1 MESVFKPTLQ
11 PFLDATTRFEES
23 RCALFGAPFDS
34 TSSYRRGSRFAPDAI
49 RQASQY
55 METYSPR
62 TKFDLSDIALSDL
75 GNVRVT
81 ESIVGTL
88 EMIEEAVRL
97 TRGGGVMPLMLGGEH
112 TVTLG
117 ALRALRPGLVVV
129 LDAHMDLRDRLLG
142 SALSHGTYLRRA
154 LEELDCR
161 AVILGARALSRE
173 EKEFTESNG
182 DRVSV
187 VTTRSLLGEGVGA
200 GVGPVREWLE
210 GSGSA
215 YLSIDMD
222 VLDPSQA
229 PAVGNPAPE
238 GIGVPMLLDLVCG
251 VVDERFLGFDLT
263 EVSPHYDSGLT
274 AIQAAHIVLE
284 SLYCLER
291 GGVAA

>member
-11 PFLDATTRFEES
+11 PFLDSTTRFEES

-62 TKFDLSDIALSDL
+62 TGLDLGDIALSDL
-75 GNVRVT
+75 GNVRVADSV
-81 ESIVGTL
+81 EGTL
-88 EMIEEAVRL
+88 EMIEAAVKL

-173 EKEFTESNG
+173 EKELAESNG
-182 DRVSV
+182 DRVRV
-187 VTTRSLLGEGVGA
+187 VAARSLLADGAVA

-238 GIGVPMLLDLVCG
+238 GIGVPLLLDLVCG

-274 AIQAAHIVLE
+274 AIQAAHIALE
-284 SLYCLER
+284 TLYCLER

>member
-11 PFLDATTRFEES
+11 PFLDATTRFEDS

-34 TSSYRRGSRFAPDAI
+34 TASYRRGSRFAPDAI

-62 TKFDLSDIALSDL
+62 TGLDLGDIALSDL
-75 GNVRVT
+75 GNVRVADSV
-81 ESIVGTL
+81 EGTL
-88 EMIEEAVRL
+88 EMIEAAVKL

-173 EKEFTESNG
+173 EKELAESNG
-182 DRVSV
+182 DRVRV
-187 VTTRSLLGEGVGA
+187 VAARSLLADGAVA

-238 GIGVPMLLDLVCG
+238 GIGVPLLLDLVCG

-274 AIQAAHIVLE
+274 AIQAAHIALE
-284 SLYCLER
+284 TLYCLER
-291 GGVAA
+291 GGVAT

>member
-1 MESVFKPTLQ
+1 MELVFKPTLQ

-55 METYSPR
+55 METYNPR
-62 TKFDLSDIALSDL
+62 TGLDLGDIALSDL
-75 GNVRVT
+75 GNVRVA
-81 ESIVGTL
+81 ESIEGTL
-88 EMIEEAVRL
+88 EAIKEAVRL
-97 TRGGGVMPLMLGGEH
+97 TRGGGVMPVMLGGEH

-117 ALRALRPGLVVV
+117 ALRALRPDLVVV
-129 LDAHMDLRDRLLG
+129 LDAHMDLRNRLLG

-154 LEELDCR
+154 LEELDCN
-161 AVILGARALSRE
+161 AIILGARALSRE
-173 EKEFTESNG
+173 EKEFAEANA
-182 DRVSV
+182 DRIRV
-187 VTTRSLLGEGVGA
+187 VMAHSLLVEGAGA
-200 GVGPVREWLE
+200 GVGPVWEWLE

-238 GIGVPMLLDLVCG
+238 GIGVPLLLDLVCG
-251 VVDERFLGFDLT
+251 VVDERLLGFDLT

-274 AIQAAHIVLE
+274 AIQAAHIALE
-284 SLYCLER
+284 TLYCLER
-291 GGVAA
+291 GNLAA

>member
-11 PFLDATTRFEES
+11 PFLDATTRFEDS

-62 TKFDLSDIALSDL
+62 TGLDLGDIALSDL

-81 ESIVGTL
+81 ESIEGTL

-173 EKEFTESNG
+173 EKEFAEANG
-182 DRVSV
+182 DRVRV
-187 VTTRSLLGEGVGA
+187 VTARSLLGEGAGA

-238 GIGVPMLLDLVCG
+238 GIGVPLLLDLVCG

-284 SLYCLER
+284 ALYCLER

>member
-11 PFLDATTRFEES
+11 PFLDATMRFEES

-62 TKFDLSDIALSDL
+62 TGLDLGDIALSDL
-75 GNVRVT
+75 GNVRVA
-81 ESIVGTL
+81 ESIEGTL

-129 LDAHMDLRDRLLG
+129 LDGHMDLRDRLLG

-173 EKEFTESNG
+173 EKEFAEAKR
-182 DRVSV
+182 DRVRV
-187 VTTRSLLGEGVGA
+187 VTARSLLAEGAGA

-238 GIGVPMLLDLVCG
+238 GIGVPLLLDLVCG
-251 VVDERFLGFDLT
+251 VVDDRFLGFDLT

-274 AIQAAHIVLE
+274 AIQAAHIALE
-284 SLYCLER
+284 TLYCLER